1 MLPNKSIIYPIK
13 TISSIGISVAGPN
26 LAVQSIYK
34 YLHVWIL
41 NIYSGQC
48 PSIECRY

>member
-41 NIYSGQC
+41 
-48 PSIECRY
+48 

>member
-34 YLHVWIL
+34 YLLTCLDTKYIFWTMPIH
-41 NIYSGQC
+41 
-48 PSIECRY
+48 